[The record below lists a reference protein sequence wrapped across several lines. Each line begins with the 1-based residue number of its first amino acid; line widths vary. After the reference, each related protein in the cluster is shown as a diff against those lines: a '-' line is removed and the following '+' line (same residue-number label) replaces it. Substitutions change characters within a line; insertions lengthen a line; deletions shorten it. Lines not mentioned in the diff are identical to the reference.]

1 MKSNQFQKLNVI
13 FEKWLAWKN
22 DKSCHHIYKI
32 CHFGKI
38 WRQIITLCLRD
49 EGSPNKISLKI
60 KWEIRLILQHLLS
73 KTVVVSILLDNLVLI
88 FVKRIL
94 NVTKITIFVGILKEN
109 FVSSNLKKFLSF
121 DQSEIS
127 TESRDISSWVDE
139 TNTNCTYFSCP
150 KFSINFHKS

>member
-1 MKSNQFQKLNVI
+1 MKLNQFKKYTTI
-13 FEKWLAWKN
+13 FGKWLELKN
-22 DKSCHHIYKI
+22 DKNCHHNYKN

-49 EGSPNKISLKI
+49 EGPPNKISLKI
-60 KWEIRLILQHLLS
+60 KWKIRLILLYLIS
-73 KTVVVSILLDNLVLI
+73 KTVVVSISLDNLVLI
-88 FVKRIL
+88 FDKRIL

-139 TNTNCTYFSCP
+139 TNTNCIYFSYP
-150 KFSINFHKS
+150 KTVINFH